1 MKIHL
6 DDPNVG
12 EREKEYLLKAV
23 ESNYLST
30 AGPFVP
36 EFEERFANYLQTGYC
51 VATQSGTAAL
61 HMALYELG
69 IKAGDE
75 VIVPALTF
83 VATVNPVRYVGATP
97 VFVDVDSTT
106 WNMDPEKIEETI
118 TPRTRAIIP
127 VHLYGN
133 PCNMEEIM
141 KIAGK
146 YGLFVI
152 EDATESLGALYR
164 GRMTGTIGHIGCFSF
179 NGNKI
184 ITTGGGGMIAV
195 KSKERAEHIRFLVN
209 QARDKT
215 VEGYFHPEIGF
226 NYRMTNLEAALGLA
240 QLERLPEFLK
250 KKRRFYQIYKDAF
263 RDCEE
268 LTMQQEEAGG
278 ISSAWLSSV
287 RIDLERLGLAA
298 SDIYQALHG
307 NGIPLRRVFR
317 PVVDLPPYIQYR
329 RGEYKNAR
337 ALFQTGLNL
346 PSSTL
351 NTPEMIEV
359 VAGRILDVLWKRN
372 RFGR

>member
-1 MKIHL
+1 MRIYL

-12 EREKEYLLKAV
+12 EREKKYLLQAV
-23 ESNYLST
+23 ESNFLST

-36 EFEERFANYLQTGYC
+36 EFEKQFARYLQAGYC

-209 QARDKT
+209 QARDKPVDT
-215 VEGYFHPEIGF
+215 TRLFLP
-226 NYRMTNLEAALGLA
+226 
-240 QLERLPEFLK
+240 LERIHLFWGLSLMIFTRLSWREP
-250 KKRRFYQIYKDAF
+250 
-263 RDCEE
+263 
-268 LTMQQEEAGG
+268 AG
-278 ISSAWLSSV
+278 W
-287 RIDLERLGLAA
+287 
-298 SDIYQALHG
+298 
-307 NGIPLRRVFR
+307 
-317 PVVDLPPYIQYR
+317 
-329 RGEYKNAR
+329 
-337 ALFQTGLNL
+337 
-346 PSSTL
+346 
-351 NTPEMIEV
+351 
-359 VAGRILDVLWKRN
+359 
-372 RFGR
+372 

>member
-1 MKIHL
+1 MRIYL

-12 EREKEYLLKAV
+12 EREKKYLLQAV

-36 EFEERFANYLQTGYC
+36 EFEKQFARYLQAGYC

-83 VATVNPVRYVGATP
+83 IATVNPVCYVGATP
-97 VFVDVDSTT
+97 VFVDVDSAT
-106 WNMDPEKIEETI
+106 WNMDPGKIEEVI

-133 PCNMEEIM
+133 PCNMEEIL
-141 KIAGK
+141 KIADK

-195 KSKERAEHIRFLVN
+195 NNKERAEHIKFLVN

-215 VEGYFHPEIGF
+215 VQGYFHSEIGF

-240 QLERLPEFLK
+240 QLERVPEFLS

-263 RDCEE
+263 RDVGE
-268 LTMQQEEAGG
+268 LTMQQEERDG

-287 RIDLERLGLAA
+287 KIDLSRLGLTVG
-298 SDIYQALHG
+298 DINQILHVK
-307 NGIPLRRVFR
+307 GIPLRRIFL
-317 PVVDLPPYIQYR
+317 PVVDLPPYVKYR

-337 ALFQTGLNL
+337 ELFQTGLNL

-351 NTPEMIEV
+351 NTPEMIEI
-359 VAGRILDVLWKRN
+359 VAGRFLDVLRKSN

>member
-1 MKIHL
+1 MREVYL

-12 EREKEYLLKAV
+12 ELEKEYLIKAV

-36 EFEERFANYLQTGYC
+36 EFERRFASYLQAGYC

-61 HMALYELG
+61 HIALYELG
-69 IKAGDE
+69 IKPGDE

-83 VATVNPVRYVGATP
+83 VATVNPVFYVGATP
-97 VFVDVDSTT
+97 VFVDVDSIT
-106 WNMDPEKIEETI
+106 WNMDPEKIEEAI

-141 KIAGK
+141 RIANK

-152 EDATESLGALYR
+152 EDATESLGAVYQ
-164 GRMTGTIGHIGCFSF
+164 GRMTGTIGDIGCFSF

-184 ITTGGGGMIAV
+184 ITTGGGGMIVV
-195 KSKERAEHIRFLVN
+195 KSEERAEHIRFLVN
-209 QARDKT
+209 QARDKR

-240 QLERLPEFLK
+240 QLERLPEFLE
-250 KKRRFYQIYKDAF
+250 KKRRFYQIYKEAF
-263 RDCEE
+263 QGCKE
-268 LTMQQEEAGG
+268 LTMQQEETGG

-287 RIDLERLGLAA
+287 RIDLDKLGLEMGDLCRAL
-298 SDIYQALHG
+298 QAD
-307 NGIPLRRVFR
+307 GIPWRRLFR
-317 PVVDLPPYIQYR
+317 PVVDLPPYIKYR
-329 RGEYKNAR
+329 RGCKYENAR
-337 ALFQTGLNL
+337 RLFQTGLNL

-351 NTPEMIEV
+351 NTAETIEA
-359 VAGRILDVLWKRN
+359 VAGRILDILRKR
-372 RFGR
+372 